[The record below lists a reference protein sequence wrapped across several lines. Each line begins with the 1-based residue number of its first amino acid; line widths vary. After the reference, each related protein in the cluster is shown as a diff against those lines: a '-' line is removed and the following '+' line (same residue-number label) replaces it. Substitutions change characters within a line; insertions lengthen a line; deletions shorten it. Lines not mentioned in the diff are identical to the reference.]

1 MNLRGRSRVDII
13 AHAEILERFLN
24 HLVVTVDYILRC
36 DAFFLSFDGDRH
48 SVFVGTA
55 NKQYVFAFH
64 AEVADV
70 GVGRDV
76 NAGEVADVHRAI
88 GVRKRRSYQIT
99 FEILFHFRKIFK
111 VQK

>member
-1 MNLRGRSRVDII
+1 MQKIRPLNFRGRSRVDII

-64 AEVADV
+64 AEVAHV
-70 GVGRDV
+70 GVGWHV
-76 NAGEVADVHRAI
+76 HACQVSDVHWAI
-88 GVRKRRSYQIT
+88 RIRQRRSYQIT
-99 FEILFHFRKIFK
+99 FEILFHFR
-111 VQK
+111 